1 MEFNSKQEKNYY
13 GLVKRMLKDDG
24 IIDENERN
32 LLNTKKEEYG
42 ISDERAL
49 EIENLLI
56 ENSKVIKINNSVF
69 KNKRFSNK
77 ENSIKEYK
85 DTDMEEVDYEIV
97 KRRKRDKRVSKKPI
111 YENHFLK
118 NIWIILCILIF
129 ELYFFVRLK
138 ATLNN
143 PNPMA
148 KGLFERSIN
157 WFKSGVSSAASSI
170 IPLKIQEAFSYIE
183 NIAYISIVIILMLL
197 LFCILFVLYIRVPKI
212 ISNLSSGK
220 KKERK
225 YFYAFLS
232 FFIPAI
238 VTVFMIIFIE
248 SGNIMDNNQ
257 IKSFEKETTALIE
270 KEDYLRAFER
280 VKNVEYIIFL
290 NYPNKYIS
298 LQNREYERVLNGIT
312 NAVYIRQS
320 EMNETN
326 YNYIMKDI
334 LPVYQKSISNLTQY
348 IETYNKIMG
357 DLALQ
362 TFESYTQSLIENKE
376 YLTAYFVIRS
386 SDYDKVIKE
395 VTLFFKEGLNYS
407 KYKAYKTLI
416 DNLVNDFDERSFDEM
431 DKENYDFIYQN
442 IFFVYYKIM
451 DEQNNFFKKYYNFI
465 GGVYNNVF
473 NGIIRTWNRVIGGEE
488 NQIKDKKI
496 FEHNEYL
503 NIFRD
508 NPQEKKRLENKMA
521 GARKRFDDK
530 RDKYLEDLINLK
542 LPHMTDE
549 EQKNTIPLI
558 VHYSDAKREK
568 GGGTYEEYWNEK
580 REEEE
585 IKFDDLAREKGYI
598 NDINS
603 IIVEFEDIIDSSK
616 EINKKNYE
624 YIYKNILPHYEETVK
639 KLKHYKEARK
649 GYDGRIED
657 LKKELDDERHEYLN
671 RLMEEIKGFDNRKA
685 KSILR
690 EEVYHKSDREL
701 SSNKWISWIP
711 LVGNLG
717 KISYKQYWEK
727 VKNDYLKELDK
738 K

>member
-13 GLVKRMLKDDG
+13 GLVKGMLKDDG

-56 ENSKVIKINNSVF
+56 ENSKVIKIDNSVF

-77 ENSIKEYK
+77 ENSIKEYE
-85 DTDMEEVDYEIV
+85 DNEEVDYEIV
-97 KRRKRDKRVSKKPI
+97 KRRRRDKRVSKKPI

-183 NIAYISIVIILMLL
+183 NIAYISIIIILMLL

-232 FFIPAI
+232 FFIPVI

-298 LQNREYERVLNGIT
+298 LQNKEYERVLNGIT

-334 LPVYQKSISNLTQY
+334 LPVYNKSIRELPQY
-348 IETYNKIMG
+348 KLTYNKIMN

-362 TFESYTQSLIENKE
+362 TFENYIQSLIESKE
-376 YLTAYFVIRS
+376 YLTAYFVIYS
-386 SDYDKVIKE
+386 LKNDEEIKFVNFDE
-395 VTLFFKEGLNYS
+395 PKS
-407 KYKAYKTLI
+407 KAYKMLI
-416 DNLVNDFDERSFDEM
+416 DNLVNDFDKRSFDEM

-451 DEQNNFFKKYYNFI
+451 DEQNDFWRNLL
-465 GGVYNNVF
+465 NNTAKTGNSII
-473 NGIIRTWNRVIGGEE
+473 NGIRSAWNRFIGGEE
-488 NQIKDKKI
+488 NQIEKKDI
-496 FEHNEYL
+496 FEYEDL
-503 NIFRD
+503 NIFRYNED
-508 NPQEKKRLENKMA
+508 EKKRLENKMA

-549 EQKNTIPLI
+549 GQKNTIPLI

-568 GGGTYEEYWNEK
+568 GGGTYEEYWNEQ
-580 REEEE
+580 REKEE
-585 IKFDDLAREKGYI
+585 IKFDDLAREKGYT

-603 IIVEFEDIIDSSK
+603 IISEFKGIIKNK
-616 EINKKNYE
+616 EINKENYE
-624 YIYKNILPHYEETVK
+624 YIYKNILPRYEETVK
-639 KLKHYKEARK
+639 KLKHYKEAKK
-649 GYDGRIED
+649 GYDVEIEV
-657 LKKELDDERHEYLN
+657 LEKELDDRRHEYLLSLMN
-671 RLMEEIKGFDNRKA
+671 RIKGFGNTVEA
-685 KSILR
+685 KIILNT
-690 EEVYHKSDREL
+690 EVYHKSDREL

-717 KISYKQYWEK
+717 KTSYKQYWEK

>member
-1 MEFNSKQEKNYY
+1 MEFNSKNEKEYY
-13 GLVKRMLKDDG
+13 KSVKEMLKDDG
-24 IIDENERN
+24 IIDDSERDLLDKRKEKYAISDTRAKELEDFAINERLEN
-32 LLNTKKEEYG
+32 KKFKVAKLRNKNIFKKEYE
-42 ISDERAL
+42 
-49 EIENLLI
+49 
-56 ENSKVIKINNSVF
+56 
-69 KNKRFSNK
+69 
-77 ENSIKEYK
+77 IKEYE
-85 DTDMEEVDYEIV
+85 DNEAEEVDYEIIRG
-97 KRRKRDKRVSKKPI
+97 KRRKKRVPSKQRDKS
-111 YENHFLK
+111 HFFK
-118 NIWIILCILIF
+118 NIYIVICILLF

-148 KGLFERSIN
+148 KGLFERTIN

-183 NIAYISIVIILMLL
+183 NIAYISIIIILMLL

-232 FFIPAI
+232 FFIPAV

-248 SGNIMDNNQ
+248 SGNIMDNSQ
-257 IKSFEKETTALIE
+257 IKSFEKETTALI
-270 KEDYLRAFER
+270 KNEDYLRAFER

-312 NAVYIRQS
+312 NAVYMRQS

-334 LPVYQKSISNLTQY
+334 LPVYNKSIRELPQY
-348 IETYNKIMG
+348 ILTYNKIMN

-362 TFESYTQSLIENKE
+362 TFENYIQSLIESKE
-376 YLTAYFVIRS
+376 YLTAYFVIYS
-386 SDYDKVIKE
+386 LKNDEEIKFVNFDE
-395 VTLFFKEGLNYS
+395 PKS
-407 KYKAYKTLI
+407 KAYKTLI

-451 DEQNNFFKKYYNFI
+451 GEQNDFWRNLL
-465 GGVYNNVF
+465 NNASKAGNSII
-473 NGIIRTWNRVIGGEE
+473 NGIFGAWNRFIGGEE
-488 NQIKDKKI
+488 NQIEKKDI
-496 FEHNEYL
+496 FEYEDL
-503 NIFRD
+503 NIFRYNED
-508 NPQEKKRLENKMA
+508 EKKRLENKMA

-568 GGGTYEEYWNEK
+568 GGGTYKEYWNEQ
-580 REEEE
+580 REKEE
-585 IKFDDLAREKGYI
+585 IKFDDLAREKGYT

-603 IIVEFEDIIDSSK
+603 IISEFKDIIKNK
-616 EINKKNYE
+616 ENLKKENYE
-624 YIYKNILPHYEETVK
+624 YIYKNILPRYEETVK
-639 KLKHYKEARK
+639 KLKHYKEAK
-649 GYDGRIED
+649 KDYDVKIEV
-657 LKKELDDERHEYLN
+657 LEKELDDKRHEYLLSLMN
-671 RLMEEIKGFDNRKA
+671 RIKGFGNTVEA
-685 KSILR
+685 KLILNT
-690 EEVYHKSDREL
+690 EVYHKSDREL
-701 SSNKWISWIP
+701 SRNKWIGWIP
-711 LVGNLG
+711 FVG
-717 KISYKQYWEK
+717 KTSYKQYWEK

>member
-1 MEFNSKQEKNYY
+1 MEFNSKNEKEYY
-13 GLVKRMLKDDG
+13 KSVKEMLKDDG
-24 IIDENERN
+24 IIDDSERDLLDKRKEKYAISDTRAKELEDFAINERLEN
-32 LLNTKKEEYG
+32 KKSKVAKLRNKNIFKKEYE
-42 ISDERAL
+42 
-49 EIENLLI
+49 
-56 ENSKVIKINNSVF
+56 
-69 KNKRFSNK
+69 
-77 ENSIKEYK
+77 IKEYE
-85 DTDMEEVDYEIV
+85 DNEEVDYEIV

-118 NIWIILCILIF
+118 NIWIIFCILIF

-148 KGLFERSIN
+148 KGLFERTIN
-157 WFKSGVSSAASSI
+157 WFKSSVSSAASSI
-170 IPLKIQEAFSYIE
+170 IPLKIQEAFLYID
-183 NIAYISIVIILMLL
+183 NTAYISIIIILMLL

-232 FFIPAI
+232 FFIPAV

-257 IKSFEKETTALIE
+257 IKSFEKEATALIE
-270 KEDYLRAFER
+270 KEDYLRTFER

-312 NAVYIRQS
+312 NAVYMRQS

-334 LPVYQKSISNLTQY
+334 LPVYNKSIRELPQY
-348 IETYNKIMG
+348 ILTYNKIMN

-362 TFESYTQSLIENKE
+362 TFENYIQSLIESKE
-376 YLTAYFVIRS
+376 YLTAYFVIYS
-386 SDYDKVIKE
+386 LKNDEEIKFVNFDE
-395 VTLFFKEGLNYS
+395 PKS
-407 KYKAYKTLI
+407 KAYKTLI

-451 DEQNNFFKKYYNFI
+451 GEQNDFWRNLL
-465 GGVYNNVF
+465 NNASKAGNNSII
-473 NGIIRTWNRVIGGEE
+473 NGIIGAWNRFIGGEE
-488 NQIKDKKI
+488 NQIEKKDI
-496 FEHNEYL
+496 FEYEDL
-503 NIFRD
+503 NIFRYNED
-508 NPQEKKRLENKMA
+508 EKKRLENKMA

-568 GGGTYEEYWNEK
+568 GGGTYKEYWNEQ
-580 REEEE
+580 REKEE
-585 IKFDDLAREKGYI
+585 IKFDDLAREKGYT

-603 IIVEFEDIIDSSK
+603 IISEFKDIIKNK
-616 EINKKNYE
+616 ENLKKENYE
-624 YIYKNILPHYEETVK
+624 YIYKNILPRYEETVK
-639 KLKHYKEARK
+639 KLKHYKEAK
-649 GYDGRIED
+649 KDYDVEIEV
-657 LKKELDDERHEYLN
+657 LEKELDDKRHEYLLSLMN
-671 RLMEEIKGFDNRKA
+671 RIKGFGNTVEA
-685 KSILR
+685 KLILNT
-690 EEVYHKSDREL
+690 EVYHKSDREL
-701 SSNKWISWIP
+701 SRNKWIGWIP
-711 LVGNLG
+711 FVG
-717 KISYKQYWEK
+717 KTSYKQYWEK
-727 VKNDYLKELDK
+727 VKKEYEKALKK

>member
-13 GLVKRMLKDDG
+13 GLVKGMLKDDG

-56 ENSKVIKINNSVF
+56 ENTKVIKIDNSVF

-77 ENSIKEYK
+77 ENSIKEYE
-85 DTDMEEVDYEIV
+85 DNEEVDYEIV

-157 WFKSGVSSAASSI
+157 WFKSGVSSAASRT
-170 IPLKIQEAFSYIE
+170 IPLKIQEAFSYID
-183 NIAYISIVIILMLL
+183 NIAYISIIIILMLL

-232 FFIPAI
+232 FFIPVI

-395 VTLFFKEGLNYS
+395 VTSFFKEGLNYS

-416 DNLVNDFDERSFDEM
+416 DNLVNDFNALIYDEM

-451 DEQNNFFKKYYNFI
+451 GEQNDFWRNLL
-465 GGVYNNVF
+465 NNTAKTGNSII
-473 NGIIRTWNRVIGGEE
+473 NGIRSAWNRFIGGEE
-488 NQIKDKKI
+488 NQIDKKDI
-496 FEHNEYL
+496 FEYEDL
-503 NIFRD
+503 NIFRY
-508 NPQEKKRLENKMA
+508 NEGEKDRLERKMA
-521 GARKRFDDK
+521 GERKRFDEK
-530 RDKYLEDLINLK
+530 RDEHLEDLINLT
-542 LPHMTDE
+542 LPHMTE
-549 EQKNTIPLI
+549 EGQKNTIPLI

-568 GGGTYEEYWNEK
+568 GGGTYEEYWNEQ
-580 REEEE
+580 REKEE
-585 IKFDDLAREKGYI
+585 IKFDDLARKKGYI

-616 EINKKNYE
+616 EINKENYE
-624 YIYKNILPHYEETVK
+624 YIYKKILPRYEVTIE
-639 KLKHYKEARK
+639 KLKHYKEIKK

-717 KISYKQYWEK
+717 KTSYKQYWEK

>member
-1 MEFNSKQEKNYY
+1 MEFNSKNEKEYY
-13 GLVKRMLKDDG
+13 KSVKEMLKDDG
-24 IIDENERN
+24 IIDDSERDLLDKRKEKYAISDTRAKELEDFAINERLEN
-32 LLNTKKEEYG
+32 KKFKVAKLRNKNILKKE
-42 ISDERAL
+42 D
-49 EIENLLI
+49 
-56 ENSKVIKINNSVF
+56 
-69 KNKRFSNK
+69 
-77 ENSIKEYK
+77 SIKEYE
-85 DTDMEEVDYEIV
+85 DNEEVDYEIV

-118 NIWIILCILIF
+118 NIWIIFCILIF

-148 KGLFERSIN
+148 KGLFERTIN

-170 IPLKIQEAFSYIE
+170 IPLKIQETFSYID
-183 NIAYISIVIILMLL
+183 NTAYISIIIILMLL

-232 FFIPAI
+232 FFIPAV

-248 SGNIMDNNQ
+248 SGNIMDNSQ
-257 IKSFEKETTALIE
+257 IKSFEKETTALI
-270 KEDYLRAFER
+270 KNEDYLRAFER

-312 NAVYIRQS
+312 NAVYMRQS

-326 YNYIMKDI
+326 YNYIMRDI
-334 LPVYQKSISNLTQY
+334 LPVYNKSIRELPQY
-348 IETYNKIMG
+348 ILTYNKIMN

-362 TFESYTQSLIENKE
+362 TFENYIQSLIESKE
-376 YLTAYFVIRS
+376 YLTAYFVIYS
-386 SDYDKVIKE
+386 LKNDEEIKFVNFDE
-395 VTLFFKEGLNYS
+395 PKS
-407 KYKAYKTLI
+407 KAYKTLI

-451 DEQNNFFKKYYNFI
+451 GEQNDFWRNLL
-465 GGVYNNVF
+465 NNASKAGNSII
-473 NGIIRTWNRVIGGEE
+473 NGIFGAWNRFIGGEE
-488 NQIKDKKI
+488 NQIEKKDI
-496 FEHNEYL
+496 FEYEDL
-503 NIFRD
+503 NIFRY
-508 NPQEKKRLENKMA
+508 NEEEKKRLENKMA

-568 GGGTYEEYWNEK
+568 GGGTYKEYWNEQ
-580 REEEE
+580 REKEE
-585 IKFDDLAREKGYI
+585 IKFDDLAREKGYT

-603 IIVEFEDIIDSSK
+603 IISEFKDIIKNK
-616 EINKKNYE
+616 ENLKKENYE
-624 YIYKNILPHYEETVK
+624 YIYKNILPRYEETVK
-639 KLKHYKEARK
+639 KLKHYKEAK
-649 GYDGRIED
+649 KDYDVEIEV
-657 LKKELDDERHEYLN
+657 LEKELDDKRHEYLLSLMN
-671 RLMEEIKGFDNRKA
+671 RIKGFGNTVEA
-685 KSILR
+685 KLILNT
-690 EEVYHKSDREL
+690 EVYHKSDREL
-701 SSNKWISWIP
+701 SRNKWIGWIP
-711 LVGNLG
+711 FVG
-717 KISYKQYWEK
+717 KTSYKQYWEK
-727 VKNDYLKELDK
+727 VRNDYLKKLDK

>member
-1 MEFNSKQEKNYY
+1 MENFTNEEKNYY
-13 GLVKRMLKDDG
+13 GLVKGMLKDDG

-56 ENSKVIKINNSVF
+56 ENNKVIKINNSVF

-77 ENSIKEYK
+77 ENSIKEYE
-85 DTDMEEVDYEIV
+85 DNEEVDYEIV

-143 PNPMA
+143 PNPMP

-183 NIAYISIVIILMLL
+183 NIAYISIIIILMLL

-232 FFIPAI
+232 FFIPAV

-248 SGNIMDNNQ
+248 SGHIMDNNQ

-290 NYPNKYIS
+290 NYTNKYIS
-298 LQNREYERVLNGIT
+298 LQNKEYERVLNGIT

-320 EMNETN
+320 EINETN

-334 LPVYQKSISNLTQY
+334 LPVYNKSIRELPLY
-348 IETYNKIMG
+348 KLTYNKIMN

-362 TFESYTQSLIENKE
+362 TFENYIQSLIESKE
-376 YLTAYFVIRS
+376 YLTAYFVIYS
-386 SDYDKVIKE
+386 LKNDEEIKFVNFDE
-395 VTLFFKEGLNYS
+395 PKS
-407 KYKAYKTLI
+407 KAYKTLI
-416 DNLVNDFDERSFDEM
+416 DNLVNDFDKRSFDEM
-431 DKENYDFIYQN
+431 DKENYDLIYQN

-451 DEQNNFFKKYYNFI
+451 DEQNNFWINLL
-465 GGVYNNVF
+465 NNAAKPANSII
-473 NGIIRTWNRVIGGEE
+473 NGILSALNRFIGGEE
-488 NQIKDKKI
+488 NQIEKKDILK
-496 FEHNEYL
+496 HNEYL

-508 NPQEKKRLENKMA
+508 NTQEKKRLERKMA
-521 GARKRFDDK
+521 GARERFDEK
-530 RDKYLEDLINLK
+530 RDEYLEDLISK
-542 LPHMTDE
+542 LPYKTDE

-568 GGGTYEEYWNEK
+568 GGGTYEEYWNEQ
-580 REEEE
+580 REKEER
-585 IKFDDLAREKGYI
+585 KFDDLAREKGYI

-603 IIVEFEDIIDSSK
+603 IISEFKGIIKNK
-616 EINKKNYE
+616 EINKENYE
-624 YIYKNILPHYEETVK
+624 YIYKNILTRYEVTIE
-639 KLKHYKEARK
+639 KLKHYKE
-649 GYDGRIED
+649 GYDVEIEV
-657 LKKELDDERHEYLN
+657 LEKELDDKRHEYLLSLMN
-671 RLMEEIKGFDNRKA
+671 RIKGFGNTVEA
-685 KSILR
+685 KLILTK
-690 EEVYHKSDREL
+690 EVYHKSDREL

-717 KISYKQYWEK
+717 KTSYKQYWEK

>member
-1 MEFNSKQEKNYY
+1 MEFNSKQEKDYY
-13 GLVKRMLKDDG
+13 TLIKQMLKDDG

-32 LLNTKKEEYG
+32 LLNTKKKEYG

-77 ENSIKEYK
+77 ENSIKEYE
-85 DTDMEEVDYEIV
+85 DNEEVDYEIV

-183 NIAYISIVIILMLL
+183 NIAYISIIIILMLL

-232 FFIPAI
+232 FFIPAV

-334 LPVYQKSISNLTQY
+334 LPVYNKSIRELPQY
-348 IETYNKIMG
+348 ILTYNKIMN

-362 TFESYTQSLIENKE
+362 TFENYIQSLIESKE
-376 YLTAYFVIRS
+376 YLTAYFVIYS
-386 SDYDKVIKE
+386 LKNDEEIKFVNFDE
-395 VTLFFKEGLNYS
+395 PKS
-407 KYKAYKTLI
+407 KAYKTLI
-416 DNLVNDFDERSFDEM
+416 DNLVNDFDKRSFDEM

-568 GGGTYEEYWNEK
+568 GGGTYEEYWNEQ
-580 REEEE
+580 REKEER
-585 IKFDDLAREKGYI
+585 KFDDLARKKGYI

-603 IIVEFEDIIDSSK
+603 IISEFKGIIKNK
-616 EINKKNYE
+616 EINKENYE
-624 YIYKNILPHYEETVK
+624 YIYENILTRYEVTIE

-649 GYDGRIED
+649 GYDVEIEV
-657 LKKELDDERHEYLN
+657 LAEELDDRRHEYLLSLMN
-671 RLMEEIKGFDNRKA
+671 RIKGFGNTVEA
-685 KSILR
+685 KLILTK
-690 EEVYHKSDREL
+690 EVYHKSDREL
-701 SSNKWISWIP
+701 SRNKWIGWIP
-711 LVGNLG
+711 FVG
-717 KISYKQYWEK
+717 KTSYKQYWEK

>member
-1 MEFNSKQEKNYY
+1 MEFNSEKEKNYY

-32 LLNTKKEEYG
+32 FLNTKKEEYG

-85 DTDMEEVDYEIV
+85 DNEEVDYEIV
-97 KRRKRDKRVSKKPI
+97 KRRKRDKRVSKKTI

-118 NIWIILCILIF
+118 NIWIIFCILIF

-143 PNPMA
+143 PNPMP

-157 WFKSGVSSAASSI
+157 LFKSGVSSAASSI
-170 IPLKIQEAFSYIE
+170 IPQKIQEAFSYIE
-183 NIAYISIVIILMLL
+183 NIAYISIIIILMLL

-290 NYPNKYIS
+290 NYSNKFIS

-320 EMNETN
+320 EINETN

-334 LPVYQKSISNLTQY
+334 LPVYQKSISNLPQY

-362 TFESYTQSLIENKE
+362 TFESYTQSLIDSKE

-488 NQIKDKKI
+488 NQIKDKEI

-521 GARKRFDDK
+521 GARKRFDEK
-530 RDKYLEDLINLK
+530 RDKYLEDLINLT
-542 LPHMTDE
+542 LPHMTE
-549 EQKNTIPLI
+549 EGQKNTIPLI

-568 GGGTYEEYWNEK
+568 GGGTYEEYWNEQ
-580 REEEE
+580 REKEE
-585 IKFDDLAREKGYI
+585 IKFDDLSREKGYT

-603 IIVEFEDIIDSSK
+603 IISEFKNIIYNK
-616 EINKKNYE
+616 EINKENYE
-624 YIYKNILPHYEETVK
+624 YIYKNILPRYEETVK
-639 KLKHYKEARK
+639 KLKHYKEAKK
-649 GYDGRIED
+649 GYDVEIEV
-657 LKKELDDERHEYLN
+657 LTEELDDKRHEYLLSLMN
-671 RLMEEIKGFDNRKA
+671 RIKGFGNTVEA
-685 KSILR
+685 KSILNK
-690 EEVYHKSDREL
+690 EVYHKSDREL

-717 KISYKQYWEK
+717 KTSYKQYWEK
-727 VKNDYLKELDK
+727 VKNDYLKELNK

>member
-1 MEFNSKQEKNYY
+1 MEFNSKNEKEYY
-13 GLVKRMLKDDG
+13 KSVKEMLKDDG
-24 IIDENERN
+24 IIDDSERDLLDKRKEKYAISDTRAKELEDFAINERLEN
-32 LLNTKKEEYG
+32 KKFKVAKLRNKNIFKKEYE
-42 ISDERAL
+42 
-49 EIENLLI
+49 
-56 ENSKVIKINNSVF
+56 
-69 KNKRFSNK
+69 
-77 ENSIKEYK
+77 IKEYE
-85 DTDMEEVDYEIV
+85 DNEAEEVDYEIIRG
-97 KRRKRDKRVSKKPI
+97 KRRKKRVPSKQRDKS
-111 YENHFLK
+111 HFFK
-118 NIWIILCILIF
+118 NIYIVICTLLF

-143 PNPMA
+143 PNLMA
-148 KGLFERSIN
+148 KGLFERTIN
-157 WFKSGVSSAASSI
+157 WFKSGVSKAASSI

-183 NIAYISIVIILMLL
+183 NIAYISIIIILMLL

-232 FFIPAI
+232 FFIPAV

-248 SGNIMDNNQ
+248 SGNIMDNSQ
-257 IKSFEKETTALIE
+257 IKSFEKETTALI
-270 KEDYLRAFER
+270 KNEDYLRAFER

-312 NAVYIRQS
+312 NAVYMRQS

-334 LPVYQKSISNLTQY
+334 LPVYNKSIRELPQY
-348 IETYNKIMG
+348 ILTYNKIMN

-362 TFESYTQSLIENKE
+362 TFENYIQSLIESKE
-376 YLTAYFVIRS
+376 YLTAYFVIYS
-386 SDYDKVIKE
+386 LKNDEEIKFVNFDE
-395 VTLFFKEGLNYS
+395 PKS
-407 KYKAYKTLI
+407 KAYKTLI

-451 DEQNNFFKKYYNFI
+451 GEQNDFWRNLL
-465 GGVYNNVF
+465 NNASKAGNSII
-473 NGIIRTWNRVIGGEE
+473 NGIFGAWNRFIGGEE
-488 NQIKDKKI
+488 NQIEKKDI
-496 FEHNEYL
+496 FEYEDL
-503 NIFRD
+503 NIFRYNED
-508 NPQEKKRLENKMA
+508 EKKRLENKMA

-568 GGGTYEEYWNEK
+568 GGGTYKEYWNEQ
-580 REEEE
+580 REKEE
-585 IKFDDLAREKGYI
+585 IKFDDLAREKGYT

-603 IIVEFEDIIDSSK
+603 IISEFKDIIKNK
-616 EINKKNYE
+616 ENLKKENYE
-624 YIYKNILPHYEETVK
+624 YIYKNILPRYEETVK
-639 KLKHYKEARK
+639 KLKHYKEAK
-649 GYDGRIED
+649 KDYDVKIEV
-657 LKKELDDERHEYLN
+657 LEKELDDKRHEYLLSLMN
-671 RLMEEIKGFDNRKA
+671 RIKGFGNTVEA
-685 KSILR
+685 KLILNT
-690 EEVYHKSDREL
+690 EVYHKSDREL
-701 SSNKWISWIP
+701 SRNKWIGWIP
-711 LVGNLG
+711 FVG
-717 KISYKQYWEK
+717 KTSYKQYWEK

>member
-1 MEFNSKQEKNYY
+1 MEFNSKNEKEYY
-13 GLVKRMLKDDG
+13 KSVKEMLKDDG
-24 IIDENERN
+24 IIDDSERDLLDKRKEKYAISDTRAKELEDFAINERLEN
-32 LLNTKKEEYG
+32 KKSKVAELRNKNIFKKEYE
-42 ISDERAL
+42 
-49 EIENLLI
+49 
-56 ENSKVIKINNSVF
+56 
-69 KNKRFSNK
+69 
-77 ENSIKEYK
+77 IKEYK
-85 DTDMEEVDYEIV
+85 DNEAEEVDYEIV

-118 NIWIILCILIF
+118 NIWIIFCILIF

-148 KGLFERSIN
+148 KGLFERTIN

-170 IPLKIQEAFSYIE
+170 IPLKIQETFSYID
-183 NIAYISIVIILMLL
+183 NTAYISIIIILMLL

-232 FFIPAI
+232 FFIPAV

-248 SGNIMDNNQ
+248 SGNIMDNSQ

-280 VKNVEYIIFL
+280 VTNVKYIIFL

-312 NAVYIRQS
+312 NAVYMRQS

-334 LPVYQKSISNLTQY
+334 LPVYNKSIRELPQY
-348 IETYNKIMG
+348 ILTYNKIMN

-362 TFESYTQSLIENKE
+362 TFENYIQSLIESKE
-376 YLTAYFVIRS
+376 YLTAYFVIYS
-386 SDYDKVIKE
+386 LKNDEEIKFVNFDE
-395 VTLFFKEGLNYS
+395 PKS
-407 KYKAYKTLI
+407 KAYKTLI

-451 DEQNNFFKKYYNFI
+451 GEQNDFWRNLL
-465 GGVYNNVF
+465 NNALKAGNSII
-473 NGIIRTWNRVIGGEE
+473 NGIFGAWNRFIGGEE
-488 NQIKDKKI
+488 NQIEKKDI
-496 FEHNEYL
+496 FEYEDL
-503 NIFRD
+503 NIFRY
-508 NPQEKKRLENKMA
+508 NEEEKKRLENKMA

-568 GGGTYEEYWNEK
+568 GGGTYEEYWNKK
-580 REEEE
+580 REEKEKE
-585 IKFDDLAREKGYI
+585 FDELAREKGYI
-598 NDINS
+598 SNINN
-603 IIVEFEDIIDSSK
+603 IIAEFKNIIDNE
-616 EINKKNYE
+616 EINKENYE
-624 YIYKNILPHYEETVK
+624 HIYKSILPRYKETVE
-639 KLKHYKEARK
+639 KLKYYKEYK
-649 GYDGRIED
+649 KDYDVEIEV
-657 LKKELDDERHEYLN
+657 LEKELDDKRHEYLLSLMN
-671 RLMEEIKGFDNRKA
+671 RIKGFGNTVEA
-685 KSILR
+685 KLILNT
-690 EEVYHKSDREL
+690 EVYHKSDREL
-701 SSNKWISWIP
+701 SRNKWIGWIP
-711 LVGNLG
+711 FVG
-717 KISYKQYWEK
+717 KTFYKQYWEK

>member
-1 MEFNSKQEKNYY
+1 MEFNSKNEKEYY
-13 GLVKRMLKDDG
+13 KSVKEMLKDDG
-24 IIDENERN
+24 IIDDSERDLLDKRKEKYAISDTRAKELEDFAINERLEN
-32 LLNTKKEEYG
+32 KKSTVAKLRNKNIFKKEYE
-42 ISDERAL
+42 
-49 EIENLLI
+49 
-56 ENSKVIKINNSVF
+56 
-69 KNKRFSNK
+69 
-77 ENSIKEYK
+77 IKEYEDNEAK
-85 DTDMEEVDYEIV
+85 EVDYEIIRG
-97 KRRKRDKRVSKKPI
+97 KRRKKRVPSKQRDKS
-111 YENHFLK
+111 HFFK
-118 NIWIILCILIF
+118 NIYIVICILLF

-148 KGLFERSIN
+148 KGLFERTIN

-183 NIAYISIVIILMLL
+183 NIAYISIIIILMLL

-232 FFIPAI
+232 FFIPAV

-248 SGNIMDNNQ
+248 SGNIMDNSQ
-257 IKSFEKETTALIE
+257 IKSFEKETTALI
-270 KEDYLRAFER
+270 KNEDYLRAFER

-312 NAVYIRQS
+312 NAVYMRQS

-334 LPVYQKSISNLTQY
+334 LPVYNKSIRELPQY
-348 IETYNKIMG
+348 ILTYNKIMN

-362 TFESYTQSLIENKE
+362 TFENYIQSLIESKE
-376 YLTAYFVIRS
+376 YLTAYFVIYS
-386 SDYDKVIKE
+386 LKNDEEIKFVNFDE
-395 VTLFFKEGLNYS
+395 PKS
-407 KYKAYKTLI
+407 KAYKTLI

-451 DEQNNFFKKYYNFI
+451 GEQNDFWRNLL
-465 GGVYNNVF
+465 NNASKAGNSII
-473 NGIIRTWNRVIGGEE
+473 NGIFGAWNRFIGGEE
-488 NQIKDKKI
+488 NQIEKKDI
-496 FEHNEYL
+496 FEYEDL
-503 NIFRD
+503 NIFRYNED
-508 NPQEKKRLENKMA
+508 EKKRLENKMA

-558 VHYSDAKREK
+558 VHYSDDKREK
-568 GGGTYEEYWNEK
+568 GGGTYKEYWNEQ
-580 REEEE
+580 REKEE
-585 IKFDDLAREKGYI
+585 IKFDDLAREKGYT

-603 IIVEFEDIIDSSK
+603 IISEFKDIIKNK
-616 EINKKNYE
+616 ENLKKENYE
-624 YIYKNILPHYEETVK
+624 YIYKNILPRYEETVK
-639 KLKHYKEARK
+639 KLKHYKEAK
-649 GYDGRIED
+649 KDYDVEIEV
-657 LKKELDDERHEYLN
+657 LEKELDDKRHEYLLSLMN
-671 RLMEEIKGFDNRKA
+671 RIKGFGNTVEA
-685 KSILR
+685 KLILNT
-690 EEVYHKSDREL
+690 EVYHKSDREL
-701 SSNKWISWIP
+701 SRNKWIGWIP
-711 LVGNLG
+711 FVG
-717 KISYKQYWEK
+717 KTSYKQYWEK

>member
-1 MEFNSKQEKNYY
+1 MEFNSKNEKEYY
-13 GLVKRMLKDDG
+13 KSVKEMLKDDG
-24 IIDENERN
+24 IIDDSERDLLDKRKEKYAISDTRAKELEDFAINERLEN
-32 LLNTKKEEYG
+32 KKSKVAELRNKNILKKEYE
-42 ISDERAL
+42 
-49 EIENLLI
+49 
-56 ENSKVIKINNSVF
+56 
-69 KNKRFSNK
+69 
-77 ENSIKEYK
+77 IKEYEDNEAK
-85 DTDMEEVDYEIV
+85 EVDYEIIRG
-97 KRRKRDKRVSKKPI
+97 KRRKKRVPSKQRDKS
-111 YENHFLK
+111 HFFK
-118 NIWIILCILIF
+118 NIYIVICILIF

-148 KGLFERSIN
+148 KGLFEMTIN
-157 WFKSGVSSAASSI
+157 WFKSGVSKAASSI

-183 NIAYISIVIILMLL
+183 NTAYISIIIILMLL
-197 LFCILFVLYIRVPKI
+197 LFCILFVLYICVPKI

-225 YFYAFLS
+225 YFYKFLS
-232 FFIPAI
+232 FSIPAV

-248 SGNIMDNNQ
+248 SGNIMDNSQ

-280 VKNVEYIIFL
+280 VKNIEYIIFL

-312 NAVYIRQS
+312 NAVYMRQS
-320 EMNETN
+320 EMNKTN

-334 LPVYQKSISNLTQY
+334 LPVYNKSIRELPQY
-348 IETYNKIMG
+348 ILTYNKIMN

-362 TFESYTQSLIENKE
+362 TFENYIQSLIESKE
-376 YLTAYFVIRS
+376 YLTAYFVIYS
-386 SDYDKVIKE
+386 LKNDEEIKFVNFDE
-395 VTLFFKEGLNYS
+395 PKS
-407 KYKAYKTLI
+407 KAYKTLI

-451 DEQNNFFKKYYNFI
+451 GEQNDFWRNLLNNASKAGNSIINGIFGAWNRFI
-465 GGVYNNVF
+465 GGK
-473 NGIIRTWNRVIGGEE
+473 E
-488 NQIKDKKI
+488 NQIEKKDI
-496 FEHNEYL
+496 FEYEDL
-503 NIFRD
+503 NIFRYNED
-508 NPQEKKRLENKMA
+508 EKKRLENKMA

-568 GGGTYEEYWNEK
+568 GGGTYKEYWNEQ
-580 REEEE
+580 REKEE
-585 IKFDDLAREKGYI
+585 IKFDDLAREKGYT

-603 IIVEFEDIIDSSK
+603 IISEFKDIIKNK
-616 EINKKNYE
+616 ENLKKENYE
-624 YIYKNILPHYEETVK
+624 YIYKNILPRYEETVK
-639 KLKHYKEARK
+639 KLKHYKEAK
-649 GYDGRIED
+649 KDYDVEIEV
-657 LKKELDDERHEYLN
+657 LEKELDDKRHEYLLSLMN
-671 RLMEEIKGFDNRKA
+671 RIKGFGDTVEA
-685 KSILR
+685 KLILNT
-690 EEVYHKSDREL
+690 EVYHKSDREL
-701 SSNKWISWIP
+701 SRNKWIGWIP
-711 LVGNLG
+711 FVG
-717 KISYKQYWEK
+717 KTSYKQYWEK